1 MPNNKWKML
10 QILAV
15 MLIAFLGWPRGA
27 EARHV
32 RPLPHPMS
40 DMRLPNPQARN
51 GLAGNPGSPWTPLVN
66 QPTFLAA
73 GASTPM
79 LLTDGTVLVQD
90 TCATDWWRLTPDQ
103 YGSYANGTWTQVAS
117 LPTDYA
123 PFSNAS
129 AVLPDGRLIIEGGE
143 YNCYVDPVNPVWTA
157 QGAIYDPIRN
167 VWTAVSPPPLFS
179 VIEIVP
185 GVYGQTIGDA
195 SSVVLADGTYML
207 ADCCTPQSAL
217 LDPKTLTW
225 TATGK
230 DKFDTN
236 NEEGWTLL
244 ASGKVLTVDAYVPTD
259 TFTTYVPNGTNSEL
273 YDPRTGSWM
282 SAGSTKVQLWDSGA
296 ACGGESVGTFEVGPA
311 VLRADGTVFYTGSDT
326 CPQGTGKTAIYD
338 SHTGHWRAGPPFP
351 VVNGVSDIN
360 VADGPA
366 SWEPNDKVLVQ
377 ASPGFGNPP
386 STFFEWDGHDL
397 TTVQG
402 PPNASIDGS
411 YVGDMLLLPTGQIL
425 FTDLTDDIELYT
437 PTMTHEDEE
446 RARRIAPVILHAPPE
461 ISGGHSYEVS
471 GIRFNGVTQGAA
483 FGDDVQAATNYPLVR
498 VTNLTTAHVSYCR
511 THDHSSMAV
520 ASDKEVSTHF
530 DVPSTLEPGLSI
542 MEVVANGIASEPRL
556 VFVK

>member
-15 MLIAFLGWPRGA
+15 MLITFLGWPRGA
-27 EARHV
+27 ETRHV

-40 DMRLPNPQARN
+40 DMRLPSLQARN
-51 GLAGNPGSPWTPLVN
+51 GLAGNRGSPWTPLVN
-66 QPTFLAA
+66 QPIFLAA

-143 YNCYVDPVNPVWTA
+143 YNCYVDPVNAVWTA
-157 QGAIYDPIRN
+157 QGAIYDPISN
-167 VWTAVSPPPLFS
+167 VWTAVSAPSFFS

-446 RARRIAPVILHAPPE
+446 RARRIAPVILHAPLE

-530 DVPSTLEPGLSI
+530 DVPPTLEPGLSI